1 MSFQNLVQ
9 ATQKYFPQLQIK
21 YKTESTLMSW
31 LGKLLFFNP
40 GFMSSYTTTI
50 GSDVYYPNKQ
60 FVKTRPIS
68 AAIILL
74 HEIVHM
80 YDSKRLSKLWFGF
93 SYLLP
98 QILALLFIPLMF
110 VSWKIAL
117 PFLVLGA
124 PIPAFFRMYYEK
136 RAYFASLYVMNALG
150 KRLKFDPMLDKQ
162 KAYFEDQF
170 TGSFYYFMWP
180 FSGLKKD
187 FDVAVDKINAGQ
199 RPYEDPVFDILDE
212 LTAQV

>member
-9 ATQKYFPQLQIK
+9 ATQKYFPSLQIK
-21 YKTESTLMSW
+21 YKTESKWMSW

-40 GFMSSYTTTI
+40 SFMTSYTTTV
-50 GSDVYYPNKQ
+50 GTDVYYPTQQ

-93 SYLLP
+93 SYLCP

-117 PFLVLGA
+117 PFLLLGA

-136 RAYFASLYVMNALG
+136 RAYLASLYVMNSLG

-162 KAYFEDQF
+162 KGYFEDQF
-170 TGSFYYFMWP
+170 AGSFYYFMWP

-199 RPYEDPVFDILDE
+199 RPYEDPVFDILDD
-212 LTAQV
+212 LSAQV